1 MAKPLRLVW
10 SDAALEDI
18 DEIAEYIHRDS
29 PHYAQRVVEAL
40 IAATDLLPGQPH
52 LGRVVPELRQ
62 QNIRECFIY
71 SYRLIYEIHSAEL
84 HILAVIHGKRLLESV
99 EDRFPDDTS

>member
-1 MAKPLRLVW
+1 MAETLRLVW

-29 PHYAQRVVEAL
+29 PHYAQRVVEEL
-40 IAATDLLPGQPH
+40 FAATDLLLEQPR
-52 LGRVVPELRQ
+52 LGRVVPELGQ
-62 QNIRECFIY
+62 QNIRERFVY
-71 SYRLIYEIHSAEL
+71 SYRLIYEIHSTEL

-99 EDRFPDDTS
+99 EDRFPDHAP

>member
-1 MAKPLRLVW
+1 MAKPLKLIW
-10 SDAALEDI
+10 YDAALEGI
-18 DEIAEYIHRDS
+18 DEIAENIYQDS
-29 PHYAQRVVEAL
+29 SHYTQRVVEAL

-62 QNIRECFIY
+62 QNIRERFVY